1 MQIFQGEME
10 PVSVIIPKNEVIVL
24 QPPSPYRNPCPSN
37 PPSDSN
43 EGSLPNAPRTNEE
56 VNLGNIDNMSSQE
69 QPEIKNLEQ
78 IQVVHLGPV

>member
-1 MQIFQGEME
+1 ME

-43 EGSLPNAPRTNEE
+43 ESSAANAPRTNEDVDLE
-56 VNLGNIDNMSSQE
+56 NAGNIDTNSSQE
-69 QPEIKNLEQ
+69 QPEGKNLEQ